1 MAETNLNLFANGVA
15 SYLSS
20 CIFPSIV
27 QGFAAKGVATTVDEL
42 LAMTNTPATRSP
54 ATPFVPT
61 PSVPTM
67 AFGGAVPAMAPA
79 IAPTTNRKT
88 TATTAP
94 VTGRTCAYQFKRGE
108 NKGKFCGKATAPGT
122 EYCNAC
128 LKTRKGLTK
137 DMAAGAIPGAAPA
150 MGAIPGMAGI
160 PAGYNAPVA
169 AIPPANGAPA
179 QGGQLSVVAYD
190 EARGLFREPNH
201 NFIVYELSPGVIAV
215 VGKLYEAE
223 NKILALTP
231 QEQATALNI
240 GLVLG
245 ANDAPQTATPTAPP
259 AIAPIPVA
267 AVPAIPT
274 AIQGGTPAHNT
285 PTVPAIPTAT
295 IQPNAYPTAQPGLP
309 VIAPLAAPTPVQAA
323 AVPNIPAIPQ
333 LNI

>member
-1 MAETNLNLFANGVA
+1 MAETNLNVFTNGVA

-27 QGFAAKGVATTVDEL
+27 QGFAAKGVATSVDEL

-61 PSVPTM
+61 PTVPTM

-79 IAPTTNRKT
+79 IAPTANRKT

-128 LKTRKGLTK
+128 LKTRKNLTK
-137 DMAAGAIPGAAPA
+137 DMAAGTIPGAAPT
-150 MGAIPGMAGI
+150 MGAIPGMGGL
-160 PAGYNAPVA
+160 PPGYNAPVA
-169 AIPPANGAPA
+169 AIPPANGGAA
-179 QGGQLSVVAYD
+179 QAGQLSVVPYD

-201 NFIVYELSPGVIAV
+201 NFIVYEVSPGVIAV
-215 VGKLYEAE
+215 IGKLNEAE
-223 NKILALTP
+223 NKIVPLTA
-231 QEQATALNI
+231 QEQVTAQNI

-245 ANDAPQTATPTAPP
+245 TTEATQPTTQAATPTM
-259 AIAPIPVA
+259 APIPVA

-274 AIQGGTPAHNT
+274 AMHGTPAHNT
-285 PTVPAIPTAT
+285 PTVPAIPTAI
-295 IQPNAYPTAQPGLP
+295 IQPHAFNNVQQGLP
-309 VIAPLAAPTPVQAA
+309 VIAPLAAPTQMQAA

-333 LNI
+333 LNA